1 MSLGN
6 LAYLVRS
13 MVEEY
18 ALCLGVR
25 RLPME
30 KLARKISLEN
40 LDGVERTIVE
50 VRDAPPETAKT
61 AQREK
66 CV

>member
-1 MSLGN
+1 
-6 LAYLVRS
+6 
-13 MVEEY
+13 
-18 ALCLGVR
+18 
-25 RLPME
+25 ME